1 MKTLNDFLSD
11 YKDYKK
17 IMHTA
22 GSLIKCILYNPNT
35 KKVVSFVVDDYEY
48 TYGEGLINRD
58 YDLETLEYIRY
69 NMQIDSEALKHYEK
83 HVLKVITE
91 GSRVEVIKGKKYP
104 IGLRGTV
111 KKLYTYIVPN
121 TYNKVRIQ
129 YVILE
134 TSEKIDIKN
143 IKLIEC

>member
-1 MKTLNDFLSD
+1 MKTLNDFLND
-11 YKDYKK
+11 YKGYKK
-17 IMHTA
+17 IVHTA
-22 GSLIKCILYNPNT
+22 GSLIKCILYNPKT

-104 IGLRGTV
+104 IGLQGTV

-121 TYNKVRIQ
+121 TYNKVKVQ
-129 YVILE
+129 YAILD
-134 TSEKIDIKN
+134 TGEKINVKN

>member
-1 MKTLNDFLSD
+1 MKKLNDFLND

-91 GSRVEVIKGKKYP
+91 GSGEVIKNLGLQLLKIIYVYCTKY
-104 IGLRGTV
+104 LQQS
-111 KKLYTYIVPN
+111 KSTYAI
-121 TYNKVRIQ
+121 
-129 YVILE
+129 
-134 TSEKIDIKN
+134 
-143 IKLIEC
+143 